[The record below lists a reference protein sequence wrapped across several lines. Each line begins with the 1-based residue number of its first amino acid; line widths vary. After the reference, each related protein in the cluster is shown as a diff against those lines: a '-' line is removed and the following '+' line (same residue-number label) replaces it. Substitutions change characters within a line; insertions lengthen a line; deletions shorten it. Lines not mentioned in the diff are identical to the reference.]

1 MSDRS
6 QARFIAGD
14 WGTSNLRLYLCDA
27 QGQVLETVTGP
38 GASACSGRFDVT
50 LAELSADWHPA
61 AQPLPTVLCGMV
73 GSTIGWV
80 EAPYL
85 PCPTPLDSL
94 AESAVRLAGGLVAII
109 AGLSC
114 RNPLDAPDVM
124 RGEETQIVGALALH
138 PELRSGRQ
146 LLCLPGTHTK
156 WALVNDGVVEHFLTA
171 ATGELFA
178 LISRHSVLVRDAGGA
193 PADDEVFETA
203 VSRMYAPSAPT
214 LSHVLFECRSRMLF
228 KELRAEKSA
237 DYLSG
242 LLIADDVRGAMQ
254 IFGSA
259 GAVAGVT
266 VIGAPLVAQR
276 YASALSRHPVN
287 IRRVEG
293 AQASLA
299 GLARVHQQLFE
310 GVTS

>member
-38 GASACSGRFDVT
+38 GASACSGRFETT
-50 LAELSADWHPA
+50 LSELSADWHPA
-61 AQPLPTVLCGMV
+61 ARPLPTVLCGMV

-80 EAPYL
+80 EARYL

-94 AESAVRLAGGLVAII
+94 AESAVRLAGGLVAIV

-114 RNPLDAPDVM
+114 RNPLGAPDVM

-138 PELRSGRQ
+138 PQLRSGRQ

-178 LISRHSVLVRDAGGA
+178 LISRHSVLVREAAASG
-193 PADDEVFETA
+193 DDTFFEAA
-203 VSRMYAPSAPT
+203 VARMHEPSAPT

-228 KELRAEKSA
+228 KELPADKSA

-254 IFGSA
+254 IFSREA
-259 GAVAGVT
+259 AVAGVT

-287 IRRVEG
+287 IQGVEG

-299 GLARVHQQLFE
+299 GLTRVHQQLFE
-310 GVTS
+310 GVAS